1 MTRQQPNVLTEH
13 EGEFMPG
20 LPGLLPE
27 GEYVRWQGRPDWRDF
42 AVTALHVRKLA
53 LYFVILLAIRIAFD
67 MQAGAPLA
75 QSVAAASGLAILAL
89 LALGVLSLL
98 AWLMARAACY
108 TITNQ
113 RIIIRCGVA
122 LSFSVN
128 LPFARVLG
136 ADFRQRANG
145 HGDIPIK
152 LDRKSNPSFI
162 ILWPHVRPWSFGS
175 LQPMLRSLPD
185 GERAAAILADA
196 LRTYAREAGTVE
208 VPVRVSREE
217 RVMAGQPSPSA
228 G

>member
-1 MTRQQPNVLTEH
+1 MTRKQPNVLTEH
-13 EGEFMPG
+13 EGEVMPG

-42 AVTALHVRKLA
+42 AITALHVRKLA
-53 LYFVILLAIRIAFD
+53 IYFAILLAIRIAFD

-75 QSVAAASGLAILAL
+75 QSVAAASGLVVLAL
-89 LALGVLSLL
+89 LALGVLTLL

-108 TITNQ
+108 TITNR
-113 RIIIRCGVA
+113 RIVIRCGVA

-128 LPFARVLG
+128 LPFARVVG
-136 ADFRQRANG
+136 AGFRQRASG

-152 LDRKSNPSFI
+152 LDGQTNPSFI
-162 ILWPHVRPWSFGS
+162 VLWPHVRPWSLGR

-185 GERAAAILADA
+185 GERAAAVLADA
-196 LRTYAREAGTVE
+196 LRTHAREAGTKE

-217 RVMAGQPSPSA
+217 RIAAGQPSPSA